1 MCIRDRIVDDE
12 PTSVNL
18 LKTVIEKKCDGFQV
32 TEIAYDGTEAM
43 EKLKGVQPDI
53 LITDIQMQVMSGLE
67 PVSYT
72 HLDVYKRQGTMSVAL
87 YIILGAVGVPVFA
100 GMTGGIGILTGTTGG
115 YIVGFLFSALVMWAM
130 EKIPGKKSVIQILSM
145 AVGLIVC
152 YAFGTVWFMAV

>member
-1 MCIRDRIVDDE
+1 MYQVMIVDDE

-67 PVSYT
+67 LVKRIRGKYPEMLCVLVSGYQEFEYAKQAIQYRVSDYILKKT
-72 HLDVYKRQGTMSVAL
+72 VCETGKETETDVLLSEKYPDSQNGKSAS
-87 YIILGAVGVPVFA
+87 
-100 GMTGGIGILTGTTGG
+100 GG
-115 YIVGFLFSALVMWAM
+115 
-130 EKIPGKKSVIQILSM
+130 
-145 AVGLIVC
+145 
-152 YAFGTVWFMAV
+152 

>member
-1 MCIRDRIVDDE
+1 MYQVMIVDDE

-67 PVSYT
+67 LV
-72 HLDVYKRQGTMSVAL
+72 KRIGEISGNAL
-87 YIILGAVGVPVFA
+87 CTCKWIRNLNMRNRQFSTEFRIISLNQ
-100 GMTGGIGILTGTTGG
+100 
-115 YIVGFLFSALVMWAM
+115 LFR
-130 EKIPGKKSVIQILSM
+130 QI
-145 AVGLIVC
+145 
-152 YAFGTVWFMAV
+152 